1 MRMFKT
7 SKIFMIHALKTL
19 FLLRCA
25 EGMIIGHDNLT
36 CLKI

>member
-7 SKIFMIHALKTL
+7 NKIFMIHAVKQ
-19 FLLRCA
+19 FFFFGA
-25 EGMIIGHDNLT
+25 EGMIIGHDDLT